1 MTLKKRKIR
10 CLFDNG
16 FSWSGYQDSNLG
28 PSAPKADALTG
39 LRYTPNRFATA
50 KVDKKSIIPNFL
62 MFFIGNISPCSCRNF
77 AAEDVKKSS
86 FYLVIKNFLHIFV
99 EHNLL
104 NHTFMNGKVKWFDSK
119 KGYGFIIG
127 EDGKEIFVHFTGIAK
142 DGFKSLDEGQAVE
155 FEIGNGAKGEQAI
168 DVKVV
173 VRK

>member
-1 MTLKKRKIR
+1 MSEAGNMPVSANIFQLDRCLPLLIKTLTTLMTLKKRKTVAN
-10 CLFDNG
+10 LATV

-50 KVDKKSIIPNFL
+50 KVDKKIIIPNFL
-62 MFFIGNISPCSCRNF
+62 MFFIGNISPYSCRNF

-104 NHTFMNGKVKWFDSK
+104 N
-119 KGYGFIIG
+119 
-127 EDGKEIFVHFTGIAK
+127 
-142 DGFKSLDEGQAVE
+142 LLL
-155 FEIGNGAKGEQAI
+155 
-168 DVKVV
+168 
-173 VRK
+173 